1 MHEAATTDHQPNQSA
16 RLPTNVTLVAFAAH
30 TESAPNDMAGQVE
43 LKVVNTTK
51 PTQNGHSHREQDV
64 RSCALN
70 LNELTPELQTNILKH
85 ISRPSDLKSLCR
97 TSKRL
102 YDVAAKELYH
112 TVSLEIGKRSDL
124 RLSAMLHPNNAGLKH
139 IRILRIQFNPLHNG
153 LPEADNSRVQTVV
166 RMLIDFLPENVLED
180 FEWSPWLAFDQETFI
195 ILLNRQKRLQWL
207 TAFRVDG
214 ADAIENLEAKAS
226 DHAEIYNNCQKLAI
240 YPDSL
245 PSLELGQFLLSKMS
259 TLTELIIH
267 TNFAHGSI
275 HYNTRE
281 LNDSPSGPGLVNR
294 TMFRHLLPFTQIT
307 NPPFAH
313 LQSLRLVDV
322 GLRHCADSYGR
333 FIDFTQLEALRIVK
347 CAGADALLSLL
358 CKSAYLPR
366 KLRCLEFQHNDNL
379 DNDAL
384 TALDDFLCLVEG
396 VEEIYLDLT
405 SVKSMPSVDGIIKHG
420 KTLDVLLVHASGDL
434 VEEHVWTSDDF
445 QRLCLSVSKLRQIS
459 CAWPAS
465 SILRT
470 NSPSWDAYQF
480 SIRSLSRLITL
491 HISTFPSCSPKV
503 NLGRAMYMEMLRWQA
518 TQIFFWTS
526 YTASC
531 FKIIAFGV
539 SDRIPS
545 RQDGNNQLIF
555 LRSTLINADGKE
567 EPTAVPVSWVSRQYI
582 EPRSD
587 VLDFELTRR
596 PKMPIRDYASYMDE
610 DEDDDMV

>member
-1 MHEAATTDHQPNQSA
+1 
-16 RLPTNVTLVAFAAH
+16 
-30 TESAPNDMAGQVE
+30 
-43 LKVVNTTK
+43 
-51 PTQNGHSHREQDV
+51 
-64 RSCALN
+64 
-70 LNELTPELQTNILKH
+70 
-85 ISRPSDLKSLCR
+85 
-97 TSKRL
+97 
-102 YDVAAKELYH
+102 
-112 TVSLEIGKRSDL
+112 
-124 RLSAMLHPNNAGLKH
+124 MLHPNNAGLKH
-139 IRILRIQFNPLHNG
+139 IRILRIQFNPQHND
-153 LPEADNSRVQTVV
+153 LSEAENSRVQTIV

-180 FEWSPWLAFDQETFI
+180 FEWSPWLAFNQETFT

-207 TAFRVDG
+207 TAFRLDG
-214 ADAIENLEAKAS
+214 ADAIDNLEAKAIE
-226 DHAEIYNNCQKLAI
+226 HAEIYKNCQKLAI
-240 YPDSL
+240 YPGSL
-245 PSLELGQFLLSKMS
+245 LTLELGQFLLSKMS

-267 TNFAHGSI
+267 TNFAHGPI
-275 HYNTRE
+275 HHTTRE

-294 TMFRHLLPFTQIT
+294 TLFHHLLPFAKIT

-322 GLRHCADSYGR
+322 GLRHCTDSYGR

-347 CAGADALLSLL
+347 CAGADALLSML

-384 TALDDFLCLVEG
+384 TALDDLLCLVEG
-396 VEEIYLDLT
+396 VEDLYLDLT
-405 SVKSMPSVDGIIKHG
+405 SVKSLPNVDGIIKHG
-420 KTLDVLLVHASGDL
+420 KTLDVLLVHASENL

-445 QRLCLSVSKLRQIS
+445 QRLCLGVSKLRQIS
-459 CAWPAS
+459 CAWPSS

-470 NSPSWDAYQF
+470 NSPSWDAFQF
-480 SIRSLSRLITL
+480 AVRSLPRLITL
-491 HISTFPSCSPKV
+491 HISTFPTCSHKV
-503 NLGRAMYMEMLRWQA
+503 NLEKAVYVEILRWQA
-518 TQIFFWTS
+518 TQMFFWTPF
-526 YTASC
+526 TASR

-545 RQDGNNQLIF
+545 RQDSNNQLIF

-567 EPTAVPVSWVSRQYI
+567 ERTAVPVGWAARQYI

-610 DEDDDMV
+610 DEDDDMP